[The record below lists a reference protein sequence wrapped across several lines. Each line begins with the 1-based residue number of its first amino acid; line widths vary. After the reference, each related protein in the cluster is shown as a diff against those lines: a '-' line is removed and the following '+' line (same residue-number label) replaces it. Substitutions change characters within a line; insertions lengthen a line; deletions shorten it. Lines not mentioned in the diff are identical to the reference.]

1 VGATYTNNSSTF
13 TVVSVSNIV
22 YGRTFINT
30 RRTTG
35 TTDPTYGGNL
45 TKATGTWDATISFY
59 SSADW
64 RLVSVLDGW
73 VTEINTKHKYA
84 WMYNDIFSKCQLG
97 IWLYTFS
104 ADSTPKLNDFYREYN
119 QINNDL

>member
-45 TKATGTWDATISFY
+45 TKATGT
-59 SSADW
+59 
-64 RLVSVLDGW
+64 
-73 VTEINTKHKYA
+73 
-84 WMYNDIFSKCQLG
+84 
-97 IWLYTFS
+97 
-104 ADSTPKLNDFYREYN
+104 
-119 QINNDL
+119 